1 MRIQI
6 IIGSVKASAYRTH
19 KFFLTVSSTSMAA
32 YARHMRKTFLTNNT
46 VIKLSLIL
54 RNAHKNDIIIG
65 YEQSYADIYDIYNK
79 TKLTNIYE
87 NKQIHSTK

>member
-1 MRIQI
+1 
-6 IIGSVKASAYRTH
+6 
-19 KFFLTVSSTSMAA
+19 MAA
-32 YARHMRKTFLTNNT
+32 YARRMRKTFLTNNT